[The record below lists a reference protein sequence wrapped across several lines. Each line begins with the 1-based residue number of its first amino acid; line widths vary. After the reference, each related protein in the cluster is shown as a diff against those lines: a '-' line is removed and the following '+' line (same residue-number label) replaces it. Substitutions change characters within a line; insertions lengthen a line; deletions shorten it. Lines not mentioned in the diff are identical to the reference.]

1 MGGTISA
8 TGEDRLDLRN
18 YVSGKITAQQYLKEI
33 PELNELAEIVIYNL
47 DNVSSTQ
54 INEEHW
60 FHLKE
65 KIEWYLHEQAFDGIV
80 ISHGTNTL
88 EETAYFL
95 HLTVHTEKPIVLV
108 GSQRPYSALSTDA
121 HLNVL
126 NGVRVAVDEESKGKG
141 VLVSLNDQIHS
152 ARDVT
157 KTDTYRLETFQSGV
171 YGILGT
177 IDPDETVNYYR
188 SPVKNHTTTSQLTQV
203 KKKHVNAVEIVY
215 SYAGANGELIRFIT
229 ESKQY
234 AGLIMAGTGA
244 GRCSKAEEEALQEAR
259 KEGIHVVR
267 GSRCLNGRV
276 VDIEPY
282 AHLDAIAA
290 DDLIPQKARILL
302 MLALAQ
308 TKDTQTIQHIFN
320 TH

>member
-18 YVSGKITAQQYLKEI
+18 YVSGKITAEQYLKEI
-33 PELNELAEIVIYNL
+33 PELNKLAEIEIYSL

-54 INEEHW
+54 INEKHW

-65 KIEWYLHEQAFDGIV
+65 KIEWYLHEQNFDGIV

-95 HLTVHTEKPIVLV
+95 HLTINTNKPIVLV

-121 HLNVL
+121 HMNVL
-126 NGVRVAVDEESKGKG
+126 NGLRVAVDEESKGKG

-171 YGILGT
+171 HGILGT
-177 IDPDETVNYYR
+177 VDPDETVNYYR
-188 SPVKNHTTTSQLTQV
+188 SPMKNHTTSSQLTELEEDQV
-203 KKKHVNAVEIVY
+203 KAVEIVY
-215 SYAGANGELIRFIT
+215 SYAGASGDLIRFIT

-234 AGLIMAGTGA
+234 AGIIMAGTGA

-259 KEGIHVVR
+259 QEGIHVVR

-282 AHLDAIAA
+282 ANLEAIAA

-308 TKDTQTIQHIFN
+308 TQDLKAIQAIFDTH
-320 TH
+320 